1 MLDFLMNNWSVILF
15 YLIIICLLVKHR
27 KKLEV
32 HGKIVF
38 LYKTQLGIKLMAKVA
53 KKYNRSIKLLSRIG
67 VYVGFA
73 GMALILFF
81 LMKSFVDLM
90 FNPSAPAAMSL
101 VIPGVKIPGSAI
113 FVPFWYGIIS
123 LFFVIVVHEF
133 AHGVVSKAYKIRVK
147 SSGLGLFAIIPLAFV
162 EPDEESLAKK
172 DTKVRNSMFAAGPFA
187 NVLLAILALSILLFA
202 VNPVLSGMTEEK
214 GVFLQPEPG
223 KPTYLSGMINTTLI
237 TSFND
242 VEIKNVQEFITEIEK
257 ISPKEEFNV
266 SNDNETFSIIPIEQE
281 GKTHIG
287 VKIIQNMEIKEG
299 SNTLFFNGFFIF
311 GELLFWIY
319 LLSLGIGLANLLPL
333 GPIDGGRMIHA
344 TFSKHFGEEKALRL
358 WTKISIILLVIL
370 LINLFLPII
379 REVFF

>member
-1 MLDFLMNNWSVILF
+1 MNNWSVILF
-15 YLIIICLLVKHR
+15 YLIIIALLIKYK
-27 KKLEV
+27 KKLEI
-32 HGKIVF
+32 HGKVVF
-38 LYKTQLGIKLMAKVA
+38 LYKTQLGIKLMARVA
-53 KKYNRSIKLLSRIG
+53 EKYNRTIKILSRIG

-81 LMKSFVDLM
+81 LVKSFIDLII
-90 FNPSAPAAMSL
+90 NPSAPAAMSL

-172 DTKVRNSMFAAGPFA
+172 DVKVRNAMFAAGPFA
-187 NVLLAILALSILLFA
+187 NVLLAILALLLLSFA
-202 VNPVLSGMTEEK
+202 VSPVLSNMTEEK
-214 GVFLQPEPG
+214 GVFLLPESG
-223 KPTYLSGMINTTLI
+223 KPAYLSGMINKTLI

-242 VEIKNVQEFITEIEK
+242 VEIKNVKEFISEIEN
-257 ISPKEEFNV
+257 ISPGEEFNV
-266 SNDNETFSIIPIEQE
+266 SNINETFSIIPIEQE
-281 GKTHIG
+281 GKTHMG
-287 VKIIQNMEIKEG
+287 VRILQNVEVVQGTNM
-299 SNTLFFNGFFIF
+299 LFFNGFFIF

-344 TFSKHFGEEKALRL
+344 TFSKHFGEEKGLKIWA
-358 WTKISIILLVIL
+358 KISIILLVVL
-370 LINLFLPII
+370 LINIFLPII

>member
-1 MLDFLMNNWSVILF
+1 MLNFLAENWSVILF
-15 YLIIICLLVKHR
+15 YLIIIVLLIKHR

-32 HGKIVF
+32 HGKVVF

-53 KKYNRSIKLLSRIG
+53 EKYNRAIKILSRIG

-73 GMALILFF
+73 GMALIMFF
-81 LMKSFVDLM
+81 LIKSFIDLI
-90 FNPSAPAAMSL
+90 FNPAAPPAMSL

-172 DTKVRNSMFAAGPFA
+172 DSKVRNSMFAAGPFA
-187 NVLLAILALSILLFA
+187 NVLLAILALLLLSFA
-202 VNPVLSGMTEEK
+202 VSPVLNGMTDEK

-223 KPTYLSGMINTTLI
+223 KPAYLSGMINETLI
-237 TSFND
+237 TNFNN
-242 VEIKNVQEFITEIEK
+242 VEIRTVQEFISEIEN
-257 ISPKEEFNV
+257 INPGEEFNL
-266 SNDNETFSIIPIEQE
+266 SNVNETFSIIPISKE
-281 GKTHIG
+281 GNAHVG
-287 VKIIQNMEIKEG
+287 VKILQNVEVIEG
-299 SNTLFFNGFFIF
+299 TNMLLFHGFFIL

-344 TFSKHFGEEKALRL
+344 TFSKHFGEEKGLQL